1 MVMKPSHRLFRASV
15 IVAAALAFSIS
26 CSRVRTEPGVEFT
39 SVVNA
44 YTGGIIGEG
53 DNIRIK
59 FAAGHQG
66 RINTDGIF
74 KFHPAVKGEAV
85 QTASDAIVF
94 VPEEG
99 ALKPGKQY
107 SCTVDLGKA
116 IGISDPKL
124 SKFSFGFTV
133 RNKEAAVSADE
144 MVISED
150 GLTAGIRGRISL
162 SCDSDEETVR
172 KMIQPEVKFTELDVM
187 MEDERNF
194 SYSIDGIERAAKD
207 FDVTVAL
214 KSGEFKKT
222 GKCEVTVPG
231 TESIFRI
238 LGVSSSTGK
247 GACVQITFSQPL
259 AGTFEDAFMLEGA
272 GRYYVETGSN
282 IVRLYHD
289 NASGGKMELT
299 VLDFVKDRNGNKL
312 AENWTS
318 TVGNDVHAP
327 SVSLDS
333 DGNIVPDPA
342 NARITFTAVN
352 LRAVDIRIIKI
363 YEDNLLSFLQ
373 SGDIGGGGE
382 LRRAGRLVYKH
393 RMALDGN
400 PGLDLGKPNVFS
412 ADLSGM
418 MSREPGA
425 IYRVMLSFKKEYAL
439 CNDDEGMRY
448 VSDDAVTDEEDAVWD
463 VPNPYYYNSTYD
475 WSKYRW
481 EDRDDPTK
489 DSYYMD
495 SSRFPEVDL
504 LASEMA
510 MIAKYAGGD
519 KMWVAVSDI
528 LEAKA
533 AIKAELKVYDY
544 QLRIIGRGRTDSEGL
559 AEIALNGKPF
569 AIVAEKDK
577 SRCFLKLTDDN
588 ANNLSRFDVG
598 GVTVTKGMKAF
609 IYGERGVWRPG
620 DTMYLTM
627 ILHDKDKK
635 VPDSHPAVMELYTPQ
650 GSFYSR
656 TMCEKAVDGFYT
668 FSIPTKADDP
678 TGFWNAYFKIGGTS
692 FHKTLRLESIKPN
705 RLKVNLDPGCR
716 ILEAGKKSRATVT
729 SSWLTG
735 PAASGLATRASMTL
749 SRGKA
754 SFEGFSGYVFDNP
767 LSSFLSSEMQ
777 LFDTVLDNN
786 GKAVTDITM
795 PAANDAP
802 GMMSANIVC
811 SVLENGGDS
820 SYGTITMPFSP
831 FSAYVGIKA
840 PEEEELETDKD
851 HVFKVAVVDKDGRRV
866 KGHRLSYII
875 YRLDWSWWWE
885 TGGERLASYVN
896 SQSAKIHASGTIVSG
911 EKDATVT
918 LRTDY
923 PDWGRFLVYVRDDD
937 SGHGSGII
945 TTVDWPSYR
954 GRARKSDPTAL
965 KMITLST
972 DKEEYRAGEIAT
984 AYIPAAEGRALVS
997 IENSSRVL
1005 HQIWVTTSPDKETP
1019 YKFKVTAE
1027 MAPNFY
1033 IHVSSVQKYNAGNDL
1048 PIRRYGVRK
1057 LDVTSEKS
1065 RLEPEVSAPESVE
1078 PQKPFE
1084 IRISEKNGR
1093 TMTYTLAIVDEGLL
1107 DLTSFKTPDPWNT
1120 MYAREALGVSTWDY
1134 YDKIIGS
1141 GTGSLLPMLGIGG
1154 DENILAGSKRDNRF
1168 NPVVKFLG
1176 PFTIASGKKAVHEI
1190 TLPMY
1195 VGSVR
1200 VMVVAGR
1207 DGAFGN
1213 AQKRIS
1219 VKSPLMILPS
1229 LPAVLGTGERTVLPV
1244 SVFAMEKGIK
1254 DVNVSISAEGALKI
1268 GGASSQNIHFEST
1281 GDKMAYFELET
1292 VGEGSARISVNA
1304 NGNGH
1309 KASDTVTIEIRNPNP
1324 PTTTVQHRLIG
1335 RGESADLSWGGN
1347 GAVLEL
1353 ASFPAIDFN
1362 AGFGYFKYYPYSCTE
1377 QFAAKGISLVY
1388 SMDMLSKE
1396 NAAEASA
1403 MIPEILSALYSR
1415 QNADGGF
1422 AAIPGAVASDPWV
1435 SSMAGQFMKAA
1446 ADKGFSVDKTVT
1458 GRWKKFQKVCINNY
1472 RKAVSGNLDDLD
1484 QAYRLYTLAL
1494 AGDADV
1500 ASMNR
1505 LKESGDLSPQAC
1517 DMLASAYALL
1527 GKTETAKGMNSL
1539 ARTEPEYSFGMT
1551 YNSPLRDKALAIEA
1565 ATLCDNLQEALK
1577 LSENVAKVFEE
1588 GYASTQE
1595 RAFATVA
1602 MSRLAAKLNTRE
1614 LHVKVGEREIR
1625 SASANW
1631 SDRIEGGSVT
1641 IDNMSD
1647 GPVYAGITVT
1657 TVPEQGRKV
1666 EPRADGM
1673 TIKVAYVGADGQE
1686 ADPSKLRQ
1694 GTDFTAV
1701 ITVTNK
1707 SLHED
1712 LEHVV
1717 LSQMIPSGWEIR
1729 NDRMEG
1735 MTESRNSYDYND
1747 IRDDRNVWYFRLEC
1761 GTSKTFRTRLR
1772 AAYRGEFVLPAIVCG
1787 PMYDARTG
1795 AGTASGKTTVTE

>member
-1 MVMKPSHRLFRASV
+1 MIIKISHNTFAASV
-15 IVAAALAFSIS
+15 IMAVAALCMS
-26 CSRVRTEPGVEFT
+26 CSRVNTDPGVEFT

-44 YTGGIIGEG
+44 YTGGIIGEE
-53 DNIRIK
+53 DDIRIK

-74 KFHPAVKGEAV
+74 KFHPSVKGEAV

-94 VPEEG
+94 VPGEG
-99 ALKPGKQY
+99 SMKPGKQY
-107 SCTVDLGKA
+107 SCTVDLEKA
-116 IGISDPKL
+116 IGITDPKL
-124 SKFSFGFTV
+124 SKFNFVFTV

-150 GLTAGIRGRISL
+150 GLTAGIRGRVSL
-162 SCDSDEETVR
+162 SCNSNEETVR
-172 KMIQPEVKFTELDVM
+172 KMIQPGVKFKNLDVT

-207 FDVTVAL
+207 FDVVIAL
-214 KSGEFKKT
+214 KSAEFKKT

-231 TESIFRI
+231 TGSMFRI
-238 LGVSSSTGK
+238 LGVTSTTGK

-259 AGTFEDAFMLEGA
+259 AEVSEDAFMLEGA

-299 VLDFVKDRNGNKL
+299 VFDFVKDRDGNKL
-312 AENWTS
+312 TEKWTS

-373 SGDIGGGGE
+373 SGDLGRSGE

-412 ADLSGM
+412 ADLSGL

-448 VSDDAVTDEEDAVWD
+448 VSDDAITEEEDAVWD
-463 VPNPYYYNSTYD
+463 VPNPYYYHNIYD
-475 WSKYRW
+475 WNKYRW

-504 LASEMA
+504 LASDMA

-528 LEAKA
+528 IEAKA

-627 ILHDKDKK
+627 ILHDKDNKI
-635 VPDSHPAVMELYTPQ
+635 PDSHPAVMELYTPQ

-692 FHKTLRLESIKPN
+692 FHKVLRLESIKPN

-716 ILEAGKKSRATVT
+716 ILEAGKKSRTSVT

-735 PAASGLATRASMTL
+735 LPASGLASRASMTL

-767 LSSFLSSEMQ
+767 LSNFHSSEVQ
-777 LFDTVLDNN
+777 LFDTVLDKN
-786 GKAVTDITM
+786 GKAVAEVTM
-795 PAANDAP
+795 PAAADAP

-840 PEEEELETDKD
+840 PEEDELETDKD
-851 HVFKVAVVDKDGRRV
+851 HVFKVAVVDKDGCRV
-866 KGHRLSYII
+866 KGHNLSYII

-885 TGGERLASYVN
+885 TGGEKLSSYVN
-896 SQSAKIHASGTIVSG
+896 SSSAKIHASGTMVSG
-911 EKDATVT
+911 DTDATVT

-923 PDWGRFLVYVRDDD
+923 PDWGRFLVYVRDND

-954 GRARKSDPTAL
+954 GRARRSDPTAL

-997 IENSSRVL
+997 IENASRVL
-1005 HQIWVTTSPDKETP
+1005 RQIWITTSPEKETP
-1019 YKFKVTAE
+1019 YKFKVTGE

-1033 IHVSSVQKYNAGNDL
+1033 IHVSSIQKYNAGNDL
-1048 PIRRYGVRK
+1048 PIRRYGVK
-1057 LDVTSEKS
+1057 KVDVNSEKS
-1065 RLEPEVSAPESVE
+1065 RLEPEISAPESVN
-1078 PQKPFE
+1078 PQKPF
-1084 IRISEKNGR
+1084 RIGVREKNGR
-1093 TMTYTLAIVDEGLL
+1093 AMTYTLAIVDEGLL

-1120 MYAREALGVSTWDY
+1120 MYAREALGVGTWDY

-1141 GTGSLLPMLGIGG
+1141 GTGPLLPMLGIGG
-1154 DENILAGSKRDNRF
+1154 DESILAGSKRDNRF
-1168 NPVVKFLG
+1168 NPVVKFIG
-1176 PFTIASGKKAVHEI
+1176 PFTLASGKKAEHEI

-1229 LPAVLGTGERTVLPV
+1229 LPAVLGTGEKTVLPV
-1244 SVFAMEKGIK
+1244 SVFVMEKGIK
-1254 DVNVSISAEGALKI
+1254 DVTVTVSAEGALKI
-1268 GGASSQNIHFEST
+1268 AGASSQNVRFESID
-1281 GDKMAYFELET
+1281 DKMTYFELET
-1292 VGEGSARISVNA
+1292 AGEGPAKIRVDAS
-1304 NGNGH
+1304 GNGH
-1309 KASDTVTIEIRNPNP
+1309 KASDTINIEVRNPNP
-1324 PTTTVQHRLIG
+1324 PSTTVQHRLVG
-1335 RGESADLSWGGN
+1335 RGESTEFSWEGDN
-1347 GAVLEL
+1347 AVLEL
-1353 ASFPAIDFN
+1353 ASFPSIDFN
-1362 AGFGYFKYYPYSCTE
+1362 AGFSYFKYYPYSCTE
-1377 QFAAKGISLVY
+1377 QLAAKGISLVY

-1396 NAAEASA
+1396 NAAEAST
-1403 MIPEILSALYSR
+1403 MIPEILGELYSR

-1422 AAIPGAVASDPWV
+1422 AAIQGAVASDPWV

-1446 ADKGFSVDKTVT
+1446 ADKGFSVDRIVA
-1458 GRWKKFQKVCINNY
+1458 GRWKKFQKACINNY
-1472 RKAVSGNLDDLD
+1472 RKSASGNLDDLD

-1505 LKESGDLSPQAC
+1505 LKESGGLNPQAC

-1527 GKTETAKGMNSL
+1527 GKTETAKGLNGL
-1539 ARTEPEYSFGMT
+1539 ARTDLEYGFGMT
-1551 YNSPLRDKALAIEA
+1551 YNSALRDKALAIEA
-1565 ATLCDNLQEALK
+1565 AALCDNLQEALR
-1577 LSENVAKVFEE
+1577 LSEDVAKVFEE

-1602 MSRLAAKLNTRE
+1602 MCRLAARLNNGA
-1614 LHVKVGEREIR
+1614 LHVKAGDREIR

-1631 SDRIEGGSVT
+1631 SDTIGGSSVS
-1641 IDNMSD
+1641 IDNLSE
-1647 GPVYAGITVT
+1647 GPIYAGITVT
-1657 TVPEQGRKV
+1657 TTTAPGRKV
-1666 EPRADGM
+1666 EARSDGM
-1673 TIKVAYVGADGQE
+1673 TIKVSYIGADGQE
-1686 ADPSKLRQ
+1686 ADPGMLRQ
-1694 GTDFTAV
+1694 GTDFTAT

-1717 LSQMIPSGWEIR
+1717 LCQMIPSGWEIR

-1735 MTESRNSYDYND
+1735 MTESRNAYDYND
-1747 IRDDRNVWYFRLEC
+1747 IRDDRNVWYFRLER
-1761 GTSKTFRTRLR
+1761 GTSKTFKTRLR

-1787 PMYDARTG
+1787 PMYDAKTG
-1795 AGTASGKTTVTE
+1795 AGTASGKTVVTE